1 MMIVCDKCGHKNM
14 EGSLYCSECG
24 TRLLLPTSDLDLH
37 GNQVELGEMAPVN
50 KPSEITR
57 RPGTSRLDTWGTLHL
72 LDTGQML
79 PLSDRN
85 EFTLGRTSEGQ
96 PIMPDIDLSPYH
108 AYASGV
114 SRLHA
119 VIKRSSAGITV
130 MDLGSSNGT
139 YLNGKRLTPNT
150 ENVLHHG
157 DVVAFGKLK
166 MQVLLKT

>member
-1 MMIVCDKCGHKNM
+1 MIVCSKCGHENM
-14 EGSLYCSECG
+14 AGSIHCSECG
-24 TRLLLPTSDLDLH
+24 TRLDPAGTEFDTQSIQMEPGDMR
-37 GNQVELGEMAPVN
+37 GPSKPVEV
-50 KPSEITR
+50 R
-57 RPGTSRLDTWGTLHL
+57 RATAGRLDTWGTLHL

-85 EFTLGRTSEGQ
+85 EFTLGRISEGQ

-119 VIKRSSAGITV
+119 VVRRGSGGITV

-139 YLNGKRLTPNT
+139 YLNGKRLTPNA
-150 ENVLHHG
+150 EHLLHHA
-157 DVVAFGKLK
+157 DVVALGKLK
-166 MQVLLKT
+166 IQVLLKS